1 MESSDEDFVTSTESI
16 RDRDKRVN
24 RRNVSSNSQVPSGS
38 KEGSSRSR
46 SSQYRDRLSEDKK
59 AERREKNRLRNLA
72 RRSNRSASEV
82 AAERAKDR
90 ERKATD
96 EVRAKD
102 RERKARA
109 ASQRT
114 ASEAEAVRARDRERK
129 SSAASKRTQSEA
141 YATRAKDRARKADER
156 ANRTADEEAEHREE
170 DRVRKAINRKVQ
182 KSSVTVKDGLRNHEI
197 LQGTFN
203 VKKLEDTTDAIGR
216 MNFSCPHCGA
226 MKFKGESKG
235 SCCSDGKVIL
245 TPFPRP
251 PEELVK
257 LWTGSDSHSK
267 LLRKHSRE
275 INNAVCLSSIQV
287 KEKKFNGFHPS
298 IIIQGKVVH
307 RAGALLPADGE
318 APKFAQVYVHD
329 PALESTHRFANLHI
343 PNSISS
349 VQKLQLKEILNT
361 IQEIMHQH
369 NPFIA
374 DFKQIL
380 EFDEETLAG
389 GKIVITAKKP
399 SNEHARRY
407 NLQTNLQEVSIL
419 TNEEPFDLVL
429 QKRGGGLQTVSD
441 LNPKG
446 MALHFSLLFPFGTYG
461 WDPSTKHADGIRRV
475 TTREFF
481 AYHIQ
486 VRNTDNE
493 NYLHM
498 ACRLFQEWIC
508 MGYISV
514 ENQRLNYQRQNQK
527 ALRAD
532 TYKNVRQAVEERIR
546 EAGARA
552 DGMYADDHQQP
563 STGRKILASS
573 YTGSP
578 RWYNKHFQD
587 GMAIVRE
594 FRKPDFFITMTTN
607 PNWSEIEAELLPGQ
621 TPQDR
626 PELVARVFKLKCD
639 QLMNDLV
646 HGQVLGK
653 VVAHMEVIE
662 FQKRGLPHCHIL
674 LILADHDRL
683 VTKDFVD
690 SVITAELPP
699 SPHEVDDPDQ
709 KAARQRLQDI
719 VVKSMLHGP
728 CGPSNPN
735 SPCME
740 NGKCTKNFPKEF
752 LKETLVDRENSYAT
766 YRRRKPEDGG
776 QTVKHPSSGLQID
789 NRWIVP
795 YNAYLS
801 MRYNCHINVECCASP
816 KVML

>member
-1 MESSDEDFVTSTESI
+1 
-16 RDRDKRVN
+16 
-24 RRNVSSNSQVPSGS
+24 
-38 KEGSSRSR
+38 
-46 SSQYRDRLSEDKK
+46 
-59 AERREKNRLRNLA
+59 
-72 RRSNRSASEV
+72 
-82 AAERAKDR
+82 
-90 ERKATD
+90 
-96 EVRAKD
+96 
-102 RERKARA
+102 
-109 ASQRT
+109 
-114 ASEAEAVRARDRERK
+114 
-129 SSAASKRTQSEA
+129 
-141 YATRAKDRARKADER
+141 
-156 ANRTADEEAEHREE
+156 
-170 DRVRKAINRKVQ
+170 
-182 KSSVTVKDGLRNHEI
+182 
-197 LQGTFN
+197 
-203 VKKLEDTTDAIGR
+203 
-216 MNFSCPHCGA
+216 
-226 MKFKGESKG
+226 
-235 SCCSDGKVIL
+235 
-245 TPFPRP
+245 
-251 PEELVK
+251 
-257 LWTGSDSHSK
+257 
-267 LLRKHSRE
+267 
-275 INNAVCLSSIQV
+275 
-287 KEKKFNGFHPS
+287 
-298 IIIQGKVVH
+298 
-307 RAGALLPADGE
+307 
-318 APKFAQVYVHD
+318 
-329 PALESTHRFANLHI
+329 
-343 PNSISS
+343 
-349 VQKLQLKEILNT
+349 
-361 IQEIMHQH
+361 
-369 NPFIA
+369 
-374 DFKQIL
+374 
-380 EFDEETLAG
+380 
-389 GKIVITAKKP
+389 
-399 SNEHARRY
+399 
-407 NLQTNLQEVSIL
+407 
-419 TNEEPFDLVL
+419 
-429 QKRGGGLQTVSD
+429 
-441 LNPKG
+441 
-446 MALHFSLLFPFGTYG
+446 
-461 WDPSTKHADGIRRV
+461 
-475 TTREFF
+475 
-481 AYHIQ
+481 
-486 VRNTDNE
+486 
-493 NYLHM
+493 
-498 ACRLFQEWIC
+498 
-508 MGYISV
+508 
-514 ENQRLNYQRQNQK
+514 
-527 ALRAD
+527 
-532 TYKNVRQAVEERIR
+532 
-546 EAGARA
+546 
-552 DGMYADDHQQP
+552 MYADDHQQP